1 MANLQTTYM
10 GLQLNNPLV
19 VAASSISSYVDRVQ
33 MAESAGA
40 GALVIRSLF
49 EEQIQIDSMKM
60 DETLAT
66 GAESFAE
73 ATSYFPDVEY
83 GGSKEHLMW
92 VEKTCKALSIPV
104 FASLN
109 AVSPGAWTAYAKQLS
124 ETGIDGLEVNF
135 YAVPADANKNAAD
148 IEKALF
154 DTVESVVQTVSLP
167 VAVKLSPF
175 YTSPANVIEELEK
188 RGVKAVVIFNRFLQ
202 PDIDPDTETLYNE
215 MVLST
220 SSEMKLPLRW
230 AALLYGR
237 TGLDIA
243 VNTGVHTGRDA
254 VKALLAGAN
263 IVQVASTLLQNGIPY
278 LSTMLL
284 DIQNWME
291 EKGYES
297 LDDFRGNVSQ
307 KSCDDPF
314 GFERAQYIKLLSSSN
329 Y

>member
-1 MANLQTTYM
+1 MANLTATYM
-10 GLQLNNPLV
+10 GVQLKSPLV

-49 EEQIQIDSMKM
+49 EEQIAIDSMKM
-60 DETLAT
+60 DEMMSA
-66 GAESFAE
+66 GAESFSE
-73 ATSYFPDVEY
+73 YTSYFPKVEY

-92 VEKTCKALSIPV
+92 VEKTRKAVSMPV

-109 AVSPGAWTAYAKQLS
+109 AVSPGAWTTYAKQLAD
-124 ETGIDGLEVNF
+124 TGVNGLEVNF
-135 YAVPADANKNAAD
+135 YAVPTDSKKPASDV
-148 IEKALF
+148 EKALF
-154 DTVESVVQTVSLP
+154 DIVESVVKTVSVP

-175 YTSPANVIEELEK
+175 YTSPANVIKELEK
-188 RGVKAVVIFNRFLQ
+188 RGAKAVVIFNRFLQ

-220 SSEMKLPLRW
+220 SSELKLPLRW
-230 AALLYGR
+230 AALLYSR
-237 TGLDIA
+237 TALDIA
-243 VNTGVHTGRDA
+243 VNTGIHTGRDT
-254 VKALLAGAN
+254 VKALLAGAT

-284 DIQNWME
+284 DIQNWMA
-291 EKGYES
+291 EKGYQS

-307 KSCDDPF
+307 KNCDDPF
-314 GFERAQYIKLLSSSN
+314 GFERAQYVKLLSSTN
-329 Y
+329 

>member
-1 MANLQTTYM
+1 MANVKTTYM
-10 GLQLNNPLV
+10 GVQLKSPLV

-33 MAESAGA
+33 MAENAGA

-49 EEQIQIDSMKM
+49 EEQIQIDSLKLE
-60 DETLAT
+60 ETLAT

-73 ATSYFPDVEY
+73 ATSYFPDMEY

-92 VEKTCKALSIPV
+92 VEKTRKAVSMPV

-109 AVSPGAWTAYAKQLS
+109 AVSPGSWTAYAKQLAD
-124 ETGIDGLEVNF
+124 TGVNGLEVNF
-135 YAVPADANKNAAD
+135 YAVPTELGKPAGE
-148 IEKALF
+148 IEKVLF
-154 DTVESVVQTVSLP
+154 DIVESVTSTVSVP

-175 YTSPANVIEELEK
+175 YTSPANVVNELEQ
-188 RGVKAVVIFNRFLQ
+188 RGVKAVVMFNRFLQ
-202 PDIDPDTETLYNE
+202 PDIDPDTETLVNE
-215 MVLST
+215 MILST
-220 SSEMKLPLRW
+220 SSELKLPLRW
-230 AALLYGR
+230 AAILYGR

-254 VKALLAGAN
+254 VKAVLAGAS

-284 DIQNWME
+284 DLQSWMD

-297 LDDFRGNVSQ
+297 LEDFRGNVSQ
-307 KSCDDPF
+307 KNCDDPF
-314 GFERAQYIKLLSSSN
+314 GFERAQYVKLLSSTN
-329 Y
+329 